1 VHLRKESMQPSG
13 TSEQWVAWLTSP
25 DEDLWKHATMALGG
39 LQPGDNVA
47 VEPLIHALRASKAGV
62 VFWCVIGLGCLGKGA
77 KEAVPELIRIATED
91 PQFGTRQAALYALS
105 KVGQTYPA

>member
-1 VHLRKESMQPSG
+1 
-13 TSEQWVAWLTSP
+13 
-25 DEDLWKHATMALGG
+25 MALGG